1 MVLTCSRVRLALN
14 VELCCTEHFRVT
26 NLRFRDV
33 DSPMMAC
40 PINPSVSK
48 KVGTDFLPCP
58 SISRCHCR
66 WVFKNSW
73 FGKTFW
79 YEILRIHPLIL
90 SQRQNVSFIKPLCLT
105 WPSVQGGQTLMLRR
119 PTFMVTNTCSARL
132 SLRPDNINRDWFK
145 CNCFKMITQFSFIS
159 ISTFSTCGSSSVASV
174 LTPGAMTRIRV
185 FSVLCL
191 PRVPPR
197 FLERQ
202 TLTQWFRFWQF
213 RHTDPYG
220 GTSLWDVKIFEST
233 IKALLC
239 LVVALISLPSEYAY
253 PPFFNCCFCN
263 PTLPLV
269 IGWLRTSL
277 QYR

>member
-1 MVLTCSRVRLALN
+1 MLIAQWWLVQLIHLLPCMT
-14 VELCCTEHFRVT
+14 
-26 NLRFRDV
+26 
-33 DSPMMAC
+33 M
-40 PINPSVSK
+40 
-48 KVGTDFLPCP
+48 KVATDFLPCP
-58 SISRCHCR
+58 SISRYHCR

-174 LTPGAMTRIRV
+174 LTPACLV
-185 FSVLCL
+185 FLLGFWSGKPL
-191 PRVPPR
+191 PSGFVSDNSG
-197 FLERQ
+197 
-202 TLTQWFRFWQF
+202 TQI
-213 RHTDPYG
+213 HMKLYA
-220 GTSLWDVKIFEST
+220 GTSFWGVKIFEST
-233 IKALLC
+233 VKALIC
-239 LVVALISLPSEYAY
+239 LAVTLILVPFLP
-253 PPFFNCCFCN
+253 F
-263 PTLPLV
+263 V
-269 IGWLRTSL
+269 IGWLRTSFR
-277 QYR
+277 YR